1 VIVITDKVLKAA
13 GLGFSE
19 AVGLLEPPEGELV
32 VHVRQELD
40 DISSLVIAPLDESL
54 ELGGGTVR
62 HAYRASAPAAE
73 AVPTKEPTTAQDVYT
88 PSAMPATAEEIDA
101 AHAALQRRHDT
112 LAMSARTLG
121 LTDGTYGRPWWRC
134 GSERLP

>member
-40 DISSLVIAPLDESL
+40 GDSSLVVAPLKPGDDF
-54 ELGGGTVR
+54 GGVDVR
-62 HAYRASAPAAE
+62 HAYRASTAAAE

-88 PSAMPATAEEIDA
+88 SSAMPASAEEVDA
-101 AHAALQRRHDT
+101 ARAALQRRHDT
-112 LAMSARTLG
+112 LAMSAHTLG
-121 LTDGTYGRPWWRC
+121 LKDGTYGRPWWRC

>member
-40 DISSLVIAPLDESL
+40 GDSSLVVAPLKPGDDF
-54 ELGGGTVR
+54 GGVDVR
-62 HAYRASAPAAE
+62 HAYRASTAAAE
-73 AVPTKEPTTAQDVYT
+73 VVPTIEPTNAQDVYT

-101 AHAALQRRHDT
+101 ARAALQRRHDT
-112 LAMSARTLG
+112 LAMSAHTLG
-121 LTDGTYGRPWWRC
+121 LKDGTYGRPWWRC

>member
-1 VIVITDKVLKAA
+1 
-13 GLGFSE
+13 
-19 AVGLLEPPEGELV
+19 
-32 VHVRQELD
+32 
-40 DISSLVIAPLDESL
+40 
-54 ELGGGTVR
+54 
-62 HAYRASAPAAE
+62 
-73 AVPTKEPTTAQDVYT
+73 
-88 PSAMPATAEEIDA
+88 MPATAEEIDA